1 MGQKQSA
8 KRKRTVQD
16 RASTTDRN
24 AVKRVGIFGA
34 IRKLPSKYLDDRTIA
49 DDPSMRQMQIDLLSF
64 DDTVRRSCFS
74 RKKERY
80 SEEYDYHDEQYY
92 DQNQQSI
99 SDDDER
105 YLQPIQI
112 KSPSWQCR
120 YCAAENKSTTIKCRQ
135 CKEVETRF

>member
-16 RASTTDRN
+16 RASATDRN
-24 AVKRVGIFGA
+24 AVKRVGVFGA

-49 DDPSMRQMQIDLLSF
+49 DDPSMRRMQMDLVSF

-74 RKKERY
+74 RKKDK
-80 SEEYDYHDEQYY
+80 YDYQDEQYY

-112 KSPSWQCR
+112 KNSSWQCR

-135 CKEVETRF
+135 CKEIETRF